1 MCFLHLDFVCIFCFT
16 AIFHYAFNAVWRWN
30 IKYLSN
36 PWTTSLSL
44 FSLVWVSK
52 THMLTGGLLTK
63 HFQGRRRGWYMSVKK
78 KKYIH
83 LCMSAPPWHNGD
95 FQKKTARSVKQ
106 SAKARAGFTQEMLAS
121 LHPWEV
127 WGGPVWFPLL
137 SCLYLPLRSGASKPL
152 QFHRH
157 KLFMLALINSLCICN
172 GTHTLIEIWSRSPTA
187 VQHMIS
193 GYDSLRSD

>member
-16 AIFHYAFNAVWRWN
+16 AIFLYAFNAVWRWN

-95 FQKKTARSVKQ
+95 FQKRHQALSSPQKRDPGS
-106 SAKARAGFTQEMLAS
+106 RGRCWR

-137 SCLYLPLRSGASKPL
+137 SCLYLALRSGASKPL

-172 GTHTLIEIWSRSPTA
+172 GTHTLIEIRRRSPTEPTA
-187 VQHMIS
+187 P
-193 GYDSLRSD
+193 L

>member
-78 KKYIH
+78 KYIH

-95 FQKKTARSVKQ
+95 FQERHEALS
-106 SAKARAGFTQEMLAS
+106 
-121 LHPWEV
+121 
-127 WGGPVWFPLL
+127 GPQKREPGSRRRCWRLCIPEK
-137 SCLYLPLRSGASKPL
+137 SGAAPSGSPSYL
-152 QFHRH
+152 VYICLSEAVPASHYSSTVT
-157 KLFMLALINSLCICN
+157 NYLC
-172 GTHTLIEIWSRSPTA
+172 
-187 VQHMIS
+187 
-193 GYDSLRSD
+193 

>member
-78 KKYIH
+78 VHPSLYV
-83 LCMSAPPWHNGD
+83 SAALAQWG
-95 FQKKTARSVKQ
+95 FSKTARSAKQ
-106 SAKARAGFTQEMLAS
+106 PAKARTGFTQEMLAS

-152 QFHRH
+152 QLHRH

-172 GTHTLIEIWSRSPTA
+172 GTHTLIEIWRRSPTESTA
-187 VQHMIS
+187 PP
-193 GYDSLRSD
+193 